1 MEPTDLVTVV
11 IRMDGGS
18 DSSRSPV
25 AGSKS
30 EEESTTF
37 TQAAASAVKA
47 AKKLVAVGTP
57 LYFAKKIAT
66 NRLNTVSLQY
76 GATEYEQRLQTVVDG
91 VDTALQLTGSSILAA
106 AAGGPWAVVGTLAAF
121 GISKVIDIAEGYR
134 QLEIKENNEEI
145 TQSMQQ
151 RRMGNLSSTNG
162 RRTWR

>member
-1 MEPTDLVTVV
+1 MGPTDLITVV
-11 IRMDGGS
+11 IRMDGGG
-18 DSSRSPV
+18 DSPSPV
-25 AGSKS
+25 AGGSKS
-30 EEESTTF
+30 DEESTTF

-66 NRLNTVSLQY
+66 NHLNTVSMQY

-106 AAGGPWAVVGTLAAF
+106 AAGGPWAVVGTIAAF
-121 GISKVIDIAEGYR
+121 GISKIIDIAEGYR
-134 QLEIKENNEEI
+134 QLDIKENNEEI

>member
-1 MEPTDLVTVV
+1 MEPTDLITIV
-11 IRMDGGS
+11 IRTEDGGRAS
-18 DSSRSPV
+18 PSPV
-25 AGSKS
+25 AGGSN

-66 NRLNTVSLQY
+66 NHLNTVSMQY

-106 AAGGPWAVVGTLAAF
+106 AAGGPLAALGTLAAF
-121 GISKVIDIAEGYR
+121 GISKIIDIAEAYR
-134 QLEIKENNEEI
+134 QIEIKENNEEI
-145 TQSMQQ
+145 AQSMQQ

>member
-1 MEPTDLVTVV
+1 MDPTDLITIV
-11 IRMDGGS
+11 IRTEDGGNAS
-18 DSSRSPV
+18 PSPV
-25 AGSKS
+25 AGGSN

-37 TQAAASAVKA
+37 TQAAASAVKT

-66 NRLNTVSLQY
+66 NHLNTVSLQY

-106 AAGGPWAVVGTLAAF
+106 AAGGPWAVLGTIAVF
-121 GISKVIDIAEGYR
+121 GISKIIDIAEGYR
-134 QLEIKENNEEI
+134 QLDIKENNEEI